1 MIRRTLRV
9 LLYSLFVLPFSL
21 QAQDTPVFRTATDVV
36 VVPVTVTD
44 RSGRIVTGLTAD
56 QFEISDAGARRPI
69 TQFSVERVPIS
80 LGILLD
86 FSGSM
91 ARDPQ
96 ARAEHSARWAD
107 TRSALELL
115 VTRLDP
121 KDEVLF
127 AVFADKVA
135 LAVSWTRDHRRIV
148 RAFDGLRPGGG
159 TALFEAVKLIAPA
172 FRRAQ
177 HQRKVLLLVTD
188 GLDNAIS
195 AGPPMPAKTDAAE
208 TQQIQHAMR
217 RSAAA
222 VQSKTAVSESGALM
236 YAIGMGT
243 RTGAPVDV
251 AILERLTTD
260 TGGYVEPLRDPSE
273 ISAAVARICD
283 ELQSQYVLGFEP
295 APADGIFHAISVKLK
310 DNRLKAR
317 ARAGYVAK

>member
-1 MIRRTLRV
+1 MRYPVKGPAIELTAMIRRTLRV

-21 QAQDTPVFRTATDVV
+21 HAQDTPVFRTATDVV

-135 LAVSWTRDHRRIV
+135 LAVSWTEI
-148 RAFDGLRPGGG
+148 
-159 TALFEAVKLIAPA
+159 I
-172 FRRAQ
+172 
-177 HQRKVLLLVTD
+177 
-188 GLDNAIS
+188 
-195 AGPPMPAKTDAAE
+195 
-208 TQQIQHAMR
+208 
-217 RSAAA
+217 
-222 VQSKTAVSESGALM
+222 AVSC
-236 YAIGMGT
+236 
-243 RTGAPVDV
+243 
-251 AILERLTTD
+251 
-260 TGGYVEPLRDPSE
+260 
-273 ISAAVARICD
+273 ARSTAFGQAEGRPC
-283 ELQSQYVLGFEP
+283 S
-295 APADGIFHAISVKLK
+295 K
-310 DNRLKAR
+310 R
-317 ARAGYVAK
+317 